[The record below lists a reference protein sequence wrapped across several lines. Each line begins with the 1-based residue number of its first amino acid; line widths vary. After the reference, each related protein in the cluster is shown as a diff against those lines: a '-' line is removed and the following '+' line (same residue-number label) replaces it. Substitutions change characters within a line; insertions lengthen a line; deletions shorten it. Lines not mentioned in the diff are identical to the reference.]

1 MCLVFYRNSCL
12 KNTPSQRSK
21 GRTANIISKEIPHK
35 WLTIRTTLQVV
46 AMKVY
51 LAGKG
56 KTPMFLIYFPSTHQ
70 VWEEN
75 VKDFLNQLPTPL
87 TLMGDFIEHKPS
99 WGGEKKHTR
108 EDAIKN
114 SR

>member
-1 MCLVFYRNSCL
+1 M